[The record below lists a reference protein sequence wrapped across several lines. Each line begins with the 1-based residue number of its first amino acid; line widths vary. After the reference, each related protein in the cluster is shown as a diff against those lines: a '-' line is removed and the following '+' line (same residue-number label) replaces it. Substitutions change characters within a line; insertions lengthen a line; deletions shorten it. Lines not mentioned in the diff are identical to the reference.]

1 MRHGIARTGQRPR
14 VERNRSPCPLAHG
27 RYTGAEGFFRRVIV
41 AQEADPKC
49 DPTNMYKLRSMTST
63 GCCGDKATR
72 SKQPGEAERLFRR
85 VLVGRKAAF
94 GPDHPTALFYAR

>member
-1 MRHGIARTGQRPR
+1 MRHGIARTGQCPR
-14 VERNRSPCPLAHG
+14 VERNLSPCPLA
-27 RYTGAEGFFRRVIV
+27 RGAEGFFRRAIV
-41 AQEADPKC
+41 AQEADSKC

-85 VLVGRKAAF
+85 VLGRE
-94 GPDHPTALFYAR
+94 DPTTRPHCFTLG